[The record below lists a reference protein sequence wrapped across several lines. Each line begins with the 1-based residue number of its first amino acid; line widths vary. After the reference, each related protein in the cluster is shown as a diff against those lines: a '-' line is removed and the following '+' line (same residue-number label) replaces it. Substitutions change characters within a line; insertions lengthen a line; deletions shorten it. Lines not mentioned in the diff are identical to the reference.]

1 MLDRVTENECAYCAL
16 VYTMFTLEFMA
27 DLHALSVCLCTI
39 IGSLKCKTNCNV
51 LNGIIIVIIIINSKQ
66 TAL

>member
-27 DLHALSVCLCTI
+27 DLCTI
-39 IGSLKCKTNCNV
+39 IGSLKYKTNFNV
-51 LNGIIIVIIIINSKQ
+51 LMVLLLLLLLSIANR
-66 TAL
+66 LHCECH

>member
-1 MLDRVTENECAYCAL
+1 MNVLYCAL

-39 IGSLKCKTNCNV
+39 IGSLKYKTNCNV
-51 LNGIIIVIIIINSKQ
+51 LNGIIIVIILSIANR
-66 TAL
+66 LHCECH